1 MTTRPKP
8 DATFVAGQSM
18 RMYELIQQRAWLPPE
33 DMDYVA
39 ETTSKMKDPR
49 FKACVAELVG
59 WGTDERAEL
68 ETFVAIAIEVMK
80 KTTVTR
86 LREAA
91 QTVHLRHLVRDL

>member
-33 DMDYVA
+33 DMAYVA
-39 ETTSKMKDPR
+39 ETTSKLKDAR
-49 FKACVAELVG
+49 FQSCVAELIG
-59 WGTDERAEL
+59 WGDDERAEV